1 MRLQSSARKEKEK
14 RRKERREEEKKQ
26 EEMAGERGKKF
37 PQRVGNSYSYPVV
50 ERTPV
55 FRDLK
60 GIQSSEHRVKLG
72 MKTG

>member
-1 MRLQSSARKEKEK
+1 MEGEERNFPKESAT
-14 RRKERREEEKKQ
+14 
-26 EEMAGERGKKF
+26 A
-37 PQRVGNSYSYPVV
+37 NSYPVV

-60 GIQSSEHRVKLG
+60 GIQSSGHRVKLG